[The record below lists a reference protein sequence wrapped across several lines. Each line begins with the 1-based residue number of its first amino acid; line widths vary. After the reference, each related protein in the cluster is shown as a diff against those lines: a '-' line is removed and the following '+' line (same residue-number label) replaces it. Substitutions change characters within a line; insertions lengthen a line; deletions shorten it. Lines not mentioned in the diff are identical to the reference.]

1 MVMSITLND
10 FLVGEDFSY
19 IFKNKKRVVTSFY
32 CQVDPEEDKL
42 STIDLDSSIDL
53 DSYTY
58 LNTYVDF
65 RNDVNSIC
73 LKNFLEKL
81 NLYPFYIHGISGSGE
96 INLSNTAKRTK
107 LSNRNYYYVIDINNI
122 EELKTHFSE
131 AYLDAFNNESILFSN
146 ERTLE
151 IDFHSDIGLARFI
164 LDYTEDNYKY
174 HLWVGHDGVGF
185 DFISNF
191 SDHPYQNIPVIKE
204 EDEI

>member
-19 IFKNKKRVVTSFY
+19 IFKNKKRGITSFY
-32 CQVDPEEDKL
+32 CQVDPEEDEL
-42 STIDLDSSIDL
+42 STIDLDNSIDL

-73 LKNFLEKL
+73 LKIFLEKL

-96 INLSNTAKRTK
+96 INLSNKAERTK
-107 LSNRNYYYVIDINNI
+107 LSNRSYYYVVDINNI

-131 AYLDAFNNESILFSN
+131 AYLDAFNNESIVFSN